1 LNPARA
7 ISSFLLVRDRLAITS
22 KLGRAE
28 RGGPMP
34 RDLDCAPAWRPDE
47 LRDVDDENIMVLV
60 VDHEELITLSR
71 VDSGEHAG

>member
-1 LNPARA
+1 
-7 ISSFLLVRDRLAITS
+7 
-22 KLGRAE
+22 
-28 RGGPMP
+28 MP